1 MADTPPVVLSFA
13 ASDPSGGAGIQA
25 DLLTLA
31 SLDCHAL
38 SVVTAITVQD
48 TIGVEDLLPID
59 ADWIVDQARCVLEDV
74 PVNAFKVGLIGSV
87 EAAAAIAEVVS
98 DYPEIPLVM
107 DPVLASGRGDELAS
121 DDLISAMC
129 ELLLPQATLLTPN
142 SHEARRLAMHDSEEI
157 EELTLDECAYRLLDL
172 GAEYVLI
179 TGTHENTLDVTN
191 ALYASEGRL
200 RSDRWQRLPGSFH
213 GSGCTLA
220 AALAANL
227 AHGLD
232 VPTAVRSAQ
241 EYTWQTLK
249 FAYRTG
255 MGQLVPDRFFWAHDD
270 DGDDEPQP
278 D

>member
-74 PVNAFKVGLIGSV
+74 PVNVFKVGLIGSV

-121 DDLISAMC
+121 EDLISAMC

-270 DGDDEPQP
+270 DGDDEPQS

>member
-48 TIGVEDLLPID
+48 TIGVEDLLPIE

-107 DPVLASGRGDELAS
+107 DPVLASGRGDDLAS
-121 DDLISAMC
+121 EDLISAMC
-129 ELLLPQATLLTPN
+129 ELLLPQATVLTPN
-142 SHEARRLAMHDSEEI
+142 SHEARRLAMHDSDEI
-157 EELTLDECAYRLLDL
+157 EELSLDECAYRLLEL

-232 VPTAVRSAQ
+232 VPAAVRGAQ

-255 MGQLVPDRFFWAHDD
+255 MGQLVPDRFFWAHEDE
-270 DGDDEPQP
+270 GVDEPP
-278 D
+278 SD

>member
-74 PVNAFKVGLIGSV
+74 PVNVFKVGLIGSV

>member
-1 MADTPPVVLSFA
+1 MADPPPVVLSFA

-98 DYPEIPLVM
+98 DYPEIPLVI

-121 DDLISAMC
+121 EDLISAMC
-129 ELLLPQATLLTPN
+129 ELLLPQATVLTPN
-142 SHEARRLAMHDSEEI
+142 SHEARRLAMHDSDEI
-157 EELTLDECAYRLLDL
+157 EELSLDECAYRLLEL

-232 VPTAVRSAQ
+232 VPAAVRGAQ
-241 EYTWQTLK
+241 EFTWQTLK

-270 DGDDEPQP
+270 EGDDEPQS

>member
-98 DYPEIPLVM
+98 DYPEIPLVI

-121 DDLISAMC
+121 EDLISAMC
-129 ELLLPQATLLTPN
+129 ELLLPQATVLTPN
-142 SHEARRLAMHDSEEI
+142 SHEARRLAMHDSDEI
-157 EELTLDECAYRLLDL
+157 EELSLDECAYRLLEL

-232 VPTAVRSAQ
+232 VPAAVRGAQ
-241 EYTWQTLK
+241 EFTWQTLK

-270 DGDDEPQP
+270 EGDDEPQS

>member
-121 DDLISAMC
+121 EDLISAMC
-129 ELLLPQATLLTPN
+129 ELLLPQATVLTPN
-142 SHEARRLAMHDSEEI
+142 SHEARRLAMHDSDEL
-157 EELTLDECAYRLLDL
+157 EELTLDECAYRLLEL

-232 VPTAVRSAQ
+232 VPAAVRGAQ
-241 EYTWQTLK
+241 EFTWQTLK

-270 DGDDEPQP
+270 EGDDEPQS

>member
-48 TIGVEDLLPID
+48 TIGVEDLLPIE

-129 ELLLPQATLLTPN
+129 ELLLPQATVLTPN
-142 SHEARRLAMHDSEEI
+142 SHEARRLAMHDSDEI
-157 EELTLDECAYRLLDL
+157 EELSLDECAYRLLEL

-232 VPTAVRSAQ
+232 VPAAVRGAQ

-270 DGDDEPQP
+270 EGTDEPP
-278 D
+278 SD

>member
-1 MADTPPVVLSFA
+1 VADTPPIVLSFA

-38 SVVTAITVQD
+38 SVVTAITIQD
-48 TIGVEDLLPID
+48 TIGVEDMLPID

-74 PVNAFKVGLIGSV
+74 SVNVFKVGLVGSV
-87 EAAAAIAEVVS
+87 EAAAAIAEVIA
-98 DYPEIPLVM
+98 DYPDVPLVM
-107 DPVLASGRGDELAS
+107 DPILASGRGDELAS
-121 DDLISAMC
+121 EDLISAMC
-129 ELLLPQATLLTPN
+129 ELLLPQATVLTPN
-142 SHEARRLAMHDSEEI
+142 SHEARRLAMQDSDELED
-157 EELTLDECAYRLLDL
+157 LTLDDCALRLLDL
-172 GAEYVLI
+172 GTEYVLI
-179 TGTHENTLDVTN
+179 TGTHENTLEVTN
-191 ALYASEGRL
+191 SLYAAEGLL
-200 RSDRWQRLPGSFH
+200 RSDRWQRLPGSYH

-232 VPTAVRSAQ
+232 VPAAARSAQ

-249 FAYRTG
+249 FAYRAG

-270 DGDDEPQP
+270 EGDDEAQP

>member
-1 MADTPPVVLSFA
+1 MADTPPIVLTFA

-38 SVVTAITVQD
+38 SVVTAITIQD
-48 TIGVEDLLPID
+48 TLGVEDMLPID
-59 ADWIVDQARCVLEDV
+59 ADWIADQARCVLEDV
-74 PVNAFKVGLIGSV
+74 SVNVFKVGLIGSV
-87 EAAAAIAEVVS
+87 EAAAAIAEVVA
-98 DYPEIPLVM
+98 DYPDVPLVI

-121 DDLISAMC
+121 EDLISAMS
-129 ELLLPQATLLTPN
+129 ELLLPQATVLTPN
-142 SHEARRLAMHDSEEI
+142 SHEAQRLAMQDSDEI
-157 EELTLDECAYRLLDL
+157 EDLTLDDCAFRLLDL
-172 GAEYVLI
+172 GMEYVLI
-179 TGTHENTLDVTN
+179 TGTHENTLEITN
-191 ALYASEGRL
+191 ALYASEGLL
-200 RSDRWQRLPGSFH
+200 RSDRWQRLPGSYH

-232 VPTAVRSAQ
+232 VPAAARSAQ

-249 FAYRTG
+249 FAYRAG
-255 MGQLVPDRFFWAHDD
+255 MGQLVPDRFFWAHEDE
-270 DGDDEPQP
+270 GDDEPQS